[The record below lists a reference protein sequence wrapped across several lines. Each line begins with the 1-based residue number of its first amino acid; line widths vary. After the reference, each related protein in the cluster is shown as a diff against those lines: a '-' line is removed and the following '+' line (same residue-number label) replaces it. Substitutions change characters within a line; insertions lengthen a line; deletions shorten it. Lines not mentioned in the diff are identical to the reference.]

1 VTTATNA
8 APTSTAAASS
18 TMEISV
24 SRAELLRELT
34 AAQSVVERKTTIP
47 ILSNFLFEADG
58 DTLTITATDLDQSL
72 RTSCAAKVK
81 KPGACTVPARKLYDY
96 IKLLPE
102 GDISIKLMENHW
114 VQIRAGRSNTKM
126 VGMARANFPQIME
139 FPANDAIKI
148 PVASLKGMI
157 AKTIFAIS
165 SEESRYTL
173 NGALLALKSESMA
186 MVATDG
192 HRLAHVEKTG
202 ETLAGVNG
210 EKKTLIPRKA
220 LSELQGLLTNTEQES
235 LEFADDEQTLFFKVG
250 GRVLTSRKLSGQFPN
265 YEAVLPRDN
274 NKFVI
279 VKADELSACIQRVA
293 QFADERS
300 GAIKMRLEQN
310 ELKLSSSST
319 DAGESE
325 DSIETPYNYDAIV
338 VGFNSQYLL
347 DFLKAIGSVSEVR
360 LEFKDAQSAGQMRP
374 EDPNDEYKYRYIIM
388 PMRI

>member
-1 VTTATNA
+1 MTTTA
-8 APTSTAAASS
+8 APTGNL
-18 TMEISV
+18 EITV
-24 SRAELLRELT
+24 SRADLLRELT

-47 ILSNFLFEADG
+47 ILSNFLVEAAD
-58 DTLTITATDLDQSL
+58 DKLTITATDLDQSI
-72 RTSCAAKVK
+72 RTSCPAKVK
-81 KPGACTVPARKLYDY
+81 KPGACTIPARKLYDY

-102 GDISIKLMENHW
+102 GDISIKLMDNHW

-126 VGMARANFPQIME
+126 VGMARANFPQVAE
-139 FPANDAIKI
+139 FPTTGAVKI
-148 PVASLKGMI
+148 AAASLQGMI

-165 SEESRYTL
+165 NEESRYTL
-173 NGALLALKSESMA
+173 NGALLVLKAESMA

-192 HRLAHVEKTG
+192 HRLAHIEKLG
-202 ETLAGVNG
+202 EVLEGVPG

-220 LSELQGLLTNTEQES
+220 LSELLSLLTTTEVETID
-235 LEFADDEQTLFFKVG
+235 FADDEQTLFFRVG
-250 GRVLTSRKLSGQFPN
+250 GRVLTSRKLTGNFPN

-279 VKADELSACIQRVA
+279 VRSEDLMSAIQRVA

-300 GAIKMRLEQN
+300 GAIKIRLETN

-319 DAGESE
+319 DSGESE
-325 DSIETPYNYDAIV
+325 DTIETPYNYDPLV

-347 DFLKAIGSVSEVR
+347 DFLKAIGNTGEVR

-374 EDPNDEYKYRYIIM
+374 EDSNEDVKYRYILM

>member
-1 VTTATNA
+1 MTTAT
-8 APTSTAAASS
+8 APTGNL
-18 TMEISV
+18 EITV

-47 ILSNFLFEADG
+47 ILSNFLVEAAD
-58 DTLTITATDLDQSL
+58 DKITITATDLDQSI
-72 RTSCAAKVK
+72 RTSCPAKVK
-81 KPGACTVPARKLYDY
+81 KPGACTIPARKLYDY
-96 IKLLPE
+96 IKLLPD
-102 GDISIKLMENHW
+102 GDISIKLMDNHW

-126 VGMARANFPQIME
+126 VGMARANFPQVAE
-139 FPANDAIKI
+139 FPTAGAVKI
-148 PVASLKGMI
+148 VAASLQGMI

-165 SEESRYTL
+165 NEESRYTL
-173 NGALLALKSESMA
+173 NGALLVLKAESMA

-192 HRLAHVEKTG
+192 HRLAHIEKLG
-202 ETLAGVNG
+202 EALEGITG

-220 LSELQGLLTNTEQES
+220 LSELLSLLNTTEVES
-235 LEFADDEQTLFFKVG
+235 IDFADDEQTLFFRVG
-250 GRVLTSRKLSGQFPN
+250 GRVLTSRKLTGNFPN

-279 VKADELSACIQRVA
+279 VRSEDLMAAILRVA

-300 GAIKMRLEQN
+300 GAIKIRLETN

-319 DAGESE
+319 DSGESE
-325 DSIETPYNYDAIV
+325 DTIETPYNYDPLV

-347 DFLKAIGSVSEVR
+347 DFLKAIGNTGEVR

-374 EDPNDEYKYRYIIM
+374 EDASEDVKYRYILM

>member
-1 VTTATNA
+1 MTTATA
-8 APTSTAAASS
+8 APTGNL
-18 TMEISV
+18 EITV

-47 ILSNFLFEADG
+47 ILSNFLLEATAEG
-58 DTLTITATDLDQSL
+58 DSGKITITATDLDQSI

-81 KPGACTVPARKLYDY
+81 KPGACTIPARKLYDY
-96 IKLLPE
+96 IKLLPD
-102 GDISIKLMENHW
+102 GDISIKLMDNHW

-126 VGMARANFPQIME
+126 VGMARANFPQVAE
-139 FPANDAIKI
+139 FPATGAIKI
-148 PVASLKGMI
+148 KAASLQSMI

-165 SEESRYTL
+165 NEESRYTL
-173 NGALLALKSESMA
+173 NGALLVLKAESMA

-192 HRLAHVEKTG
+192 HRLAHIEKLG
-202 ETLAGVNG
+202 EVLDGITG

-220 LSELQGLLTNTEQES
+220 LSELLSLLNNTEAETID
-235 LEFADDEQTLFFKVG
+235 FADDEQTLFFRVG
-250 GRVLTSRKLSGQFPN
+250 GRVLTSRKLTGNFPN

-279 VKADELSACIQRVA
+279 VRSEDLMSAIQRVA

-300 GAIKMRLEQN
+300 GAIKIRLETN

-319 DAGESE
+319 DTGESE
-325 DSIETPYNYDAIV
+325 DTIETPYNYDPLV

-347 DFLKAIGSVSEVR
+347 DFLKAIGNTGEVR

-374 EDPNDEYKYRYIIM
+374 EDANEEVKYRYILM